1 MKHGPLTE
9 RLKPRPTLIR
19 LDGPFT
25 ADRRLT
31 PTIRPVG
38 VFSLR
43 ARTDSDVT
51 VILRAGSQSHVYSGR
66 DFEASLPTFSG
77 LPISLE
83 VLGPANG
90 VVEIVR

>member
-1 MKHGPLTE
+1 MKRGPSLD
-9 RLKPRPTLIR
+9 RLKPRLTLIR

-25 ADRRLT
+25 TDRRLT

-43 ARTDSDVT
+43 VQCDADVT
-51 VILRAGSQSHVYSGR
+51 VYLRVDTQTHIYSGR
-66 DFEASLPTFSG
+66 DFEASLPAFANR
-77 LPISLE
+77 PIRME
-83 VLGPANG
+83 VTGPANG